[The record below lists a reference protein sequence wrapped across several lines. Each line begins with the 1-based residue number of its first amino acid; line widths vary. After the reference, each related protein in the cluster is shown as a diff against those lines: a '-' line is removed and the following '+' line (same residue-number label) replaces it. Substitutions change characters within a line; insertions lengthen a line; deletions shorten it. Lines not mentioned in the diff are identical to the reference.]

1 MTATARE
8 ALEICLDHVRHHDE
22 AVNAFITVTEDAA
35 REQAQRADHAAAEGQ
50 WLGLLHGMPIAVKD
64 NIATA
69 GTRTT
74 SGSLLYKDYV
84 PNHDAEAMRRI
95 RAAGAV
101 MVGKVTMHELAFG
114 VRSDNPIIGACHN
127 PWDLDRIPG
136 GSSGGSGAALA
147 ADMCIGALGSDTGG
161 SVRLPGAI
169 NGVTALRPTHGRI
182 SNHGV
187 TPVSVRFDT
196 VGPMARRVEDVA
208 RIFAVLAGY
217 DPKDPLSVDRPL
229 ENFLPTLGDGVA
241 GLRIGV
247 PENFFYDDLHPDV
260 AAAVAEAAKTFERLG
275 ASLHK
280 VTVAGAESAHR
291 WAATMIYSDLCAHFG
306 DVIENQPEMISPGV
320 LERMKTGFAHT
331 GTDYAR
337 GMRAQEIW
345 KRTLADVFTGVDMI
359 LTPTMPGEPA
369 LIQDSRKLLDATH
382 DATKFTY
389 GAGLSGTPAISLP
402 CGLTANNLPIGV
414 MLEGPWWSEPAL
426 LRAGAAYQRETDW
439 HLRKAPILFS

>member
-35 REQAQRADHAAAEGQ
+35 RAQAQRADHAAAEGQ

-74 SGSLLYKDYV
+74 SGSLLYKDHV
-84 PNHDAEAMRRI
+84 PNHDAEVMRRI

-217 DPKDPLSVDRPL
+217 DPKDPLSADRPL

-280 VTVAGAESAHR
+280 VTVAGAETAHR

>member
-74 SGSLLYKDYV
+74 SGSLLYKDHV
-84 PNHDAEAMRRI
+84 PNHDAEVMRRI

-208 RIFAVLAGY
+208 RLFAVLAGY
-217 DPKDPLSVDRPL
+217 DPKDPLSADRPL

-280 VTVAGAESAHR
+280 VTVAGAETAHR

-337 GMRAQEIW
+337 GMRAQELW

-426 LRAGAAYQRETDW
+426 LRASAAYQRETDW

>member
-1 MTATARE
+1 
-8 ALEICLDHVRHHDE
+8 
-22 AVNAFITVTEDAA
+22 
-35 REQAQRADHAAAEGQ
+35 
-50 WLGLLHGMPIAVKD
+50 
-64 NIATA
+64 
-69 GTRTT
+69 
-74 SGSLLYKDYV
+74 
-84 PNHDAEAMRRI
+84 
-95 RAAGAV
+95 
-101 MVGKVTMHELAFG
+101 MHELAFG

>member
-291 WAATMIYSDLCAHFG
+291 WAATMIYSDLCANFG

-369 LIQDSRKLLDATH
+369 LIQDLRKLLDATH

>member
-1 MTATARE
+1 MTGTAHD
-8 ALEICLDHVRHHDE
+8 ALEACLENVRRHDKD
-22 AVNAFITVTEDAA
+22 VNAFITVTEESA
-35 REQAQRADHAAAEGQ
+35 RETAHAADHAAAEGR

-74 SGSLLYKDYV
+74 SGSLLYQDHV
-84 PNHDAEAMRRI
+84 PNHDAEVMRRVH
-95 RAAGAV
+95 AAGAV

-147 ADMCIGALGSDTGG
+147 ADMCIGALGTDTGG
-161 SVRLPGAI
+161 SVRLPGSF
-169 NGVTALRPTHGRI
+169 NGITALRPTHGRI

-187 TPVSVRFDT
+187 TPISIRFDT

-208 RIFAVLAGY
+208 RLFAVLAGF
-217 DPKDPLSVDRPL
+217 DPKDPLSADHPL
-229 ENFLPTLGDGVA
+229 ENFLPTLDDGIE
-241 GLRIGV
+241 GLRIGI
-247 PENFFYDDLHPDV
+247 PENFFFDDIHPDV
-260 AAAVAEAAKTFERLG
+260 EKAVLEATKHFESLG

-280 VTVAGAESAHR
+280 VTVTGAETAHK

-306 DVIENQPEMISPGV
+306 DVIENQPEMISPAV
-320 LERMKTGFAHT
+320 LERMKAGLVHT
-331 GTDYAR
+331 GVDYAR

-345 KRTLADVFTGVDMI
+345 KRTLQALFQDVDVI
-359 LTPTMPGEPA
+359 LTPTTPGEPA
-369 LIQDSRKLLDATH
+369 PIADSRKLLDATH

-389 GAGLSGTPAISLP
+389 GGGLSGTPAISLP
-402 CGLTANNLPIGV
+402 CGLTGNNLPIGV
-414 MLEGPWWSEPAL
+414 MLEGPWWSEPML

-439 HLRKAPILFS
+439 HLRRAPIHFS

>member
-439 HLRKAPILFS
+439 HLRKAPVLFS

>member
-1 MTATARE
+1 MTVTARE
-8 ALEICLDHVRHHDE
+8 SLDVCLDRIRHHDD

-35 REQAQRADHAAAEGQ
+35 REQAQRADHAAAEGR

-74 SGSLLYKDYV
+74 SGSLLYKDHV
-84 PNHDAEAMRRI
+84 PNHDAEVMRRV

-147 ADMCIGALGSDTGG
+147 ADMCVGALGSDTGG
-161 SVRLPGAI
+161 SVRLPGAM

-208 RIFAVLAGY
+208 RLFAVLAGF
-217 DPKDPLSVDRPL
+217 DPKDPLSADRPL

-241 GLRIGV
+241 GVRIGV

-260 AAAVAEAAKTFERLG
+260 AAAVADAAKTFERLG
-275 ASLHK
+275 ATLHK
-280 VTVAGAESAHR
+280 VTVAGAETAHR

-306 DVIENQPEMISPGV
+306 DVIENQPEMISPAV
-320 LERMKTGFAHT
+320 LERMKTGFVHT

-337 GMRAQEIW
+337 GMRAQETW
-345 KRTLADVFTGVDMI
+345 KRTLADLFSGVDMV

-402 CGLTANNLPIGV
+402 CGLTGNNLPIGV